1 MKKERHWKYA
11 DSVYSE
17 MDANGRTKN
26 YGVCSCCGKFH
37 RYDYGFYID
46 WSWPKGSGRMRF
58 GFCTECAKKLM
69 PIMLNA
75 IDKVG
80 GETERLRQKAEREPK
95 GAEQLRLEAARREL
109 WNTVWEA
116 FNEPT
121 D

>member
-1 MKKERHWKYA
+1 MKKEQYWKYA

-46 WSWPKGSGRMRF
+46 WSWPKDSGRMRF
-58 GFCTECAKKLM
+58 GFCAECAKKLV

-80 GETERLRQKAEREPK
+80 DETERLRQKAEGEPK

-116 FNEPT
+116 FDEPV